1 MPPLLVLSPDRVA
14 AEVRRAVERAADD
27 LEWRRRA
34 RKLGLDCVCL
44 YLDGLLLA
52 LASFRFTGPHAE
64 IALCS
69 GLFMGNAGPL
79 VLAYVFWVRETLRRS
94 PCSSTWLPNKKA
106 VSPPMPNRH
115 L

>member
-14 AEVRRAVERAADD
+14 AEVSRAEERAADD

-44 YLDGLLLA
+44 YLDGLLFA
-52 LASFRFTGPHAE
+52 LASFRFSGPHAE

-69 GLFMGNAGPL
+69 GLLIGNAGPL
-79 VLAYVFWVRETLRRS
+79 VLAYVFWVRETR
-94 PCSSTWLPNKKA
+94 
-106 VSPPMPNRH
+106 
-115 L
+115 